1 MPPSRKPTT
10 AAASKKKKISSPT
23 GRDTK
28 TLHMV
33 IQKAPK
39 ASLSDQVCELL
50 RNKKKKNTRITAV
63 KDAVGH
69 LTSFCEG
76 VAAGLEGDANHKELC
91 DSMEAFV
98 AKLSACDKP
107 TGKSAAAADSSSSS
121 SSSSSSEDEDRPPV
135 VALKGQAQPPMEFDD
150 EKSDDEAKSEVS
162 YEEIRDSVEPESP
175 EDTAGPTPPRSPALA
190 PTRYSAGLLKGLA
203 PVGVPVFGSTGAQVG
218 PGKEKPP
225 CRFDAAPLRAPGAAS
240 GAASAAPLRAPGA
253 ASGAASAAPLRA
265 SGAASGERPR
275 APPPGAM
282 PRSQAGQAAI
292 LRAAAGQEQAAAGQ
306 AAPRGRPARNPYEKA
321 HEERCKK
328 HGWDMPVWHD

>member
-98 AKLSACDKP
+98 AQLSACDKP

-121 SSSSSSEDEDRPPV
+121 CSSSSEDEDRPPV
-135 VALKGQAQPPMEFDD
+135 VAPKAPAQPPMEFDD

-162 YEEIRDSVEPESP
+162 YEEICDSVEPESP

-190 PTRYSAGLLKGLA
+190 PTRYSAGLLEGLA

-218 PGKEKPP
+218 PGKGKPP

-253 ASGAASAAPLRA
+253 ASAAPLRA
-265 SGAASGERPR
+265 PGAASGERPR

-306 AAPRGRPARNPYEKA
+306 PLNLGRPARSPWERS
-321 HEERCKK
+321 HEERCKV

>member
-1 MPPSRKPTT
+1 M
-10 AAASKKKKISSPT
+10 
-23 GRDTK
+23 
-28 TLHMV
+28 
-33 IQKAPK
+33 
-39 ASLSDQVCELL
+39 
-50 RNKKKKNTRITAV
+50 

-107 TGKSAAAADSSSSS
+107 TGKAAAAADSSSS

-135 VALKGQAQPPMEFDD
+135 VARKGQAQPPMEFDD
-150 EKSDDEAKSEVS
+150 EKSDDEVKSEVS

-190 PTRYSAGLLKGLA
+190 PTRYSAGLLEGLA

-218 PGKEKPP
+218 PGKGRPP
-225 CRFDAAPLRAPGAAS
+225 CRYDAAPLRAPGAAS

-253 ASGAASAAPLRA
+253 ASG
-265 SGAASGERPR
+265 ERPR
-275 APPPGAM
+275 APPPGAR
-282 PRSQAGQAAI
+282 PYSQAGQAAA
-292 LRAAAGQEQAAAGQ
+292 LRAAAGQQQAAAGQ
-306 AAPRGRPARNPYEKA
+306 AAPRGRPDRDAWERA
-321 HEERCKK
+321 H
-328 HGWDMPVWHD
+328 